1 MGRCLGFVK
10 FGLYLSKRAKCTTV
24 SRDRDIVT
32 QLYVAFIPLSN
43 SPRIRGK
50 RTVSSGRTFVLGRG
64 GAFHLPLTPSIK
76 EGELGSSGRDGVTW
90 SRAAQRPPSD
100 SLRVPE
106 GGCCW
111 LRHQH
116 LVTWRELLRRQFQL
130 SSLMRELDRLA
141 RFRKLSLLTGPILQ
155 KSLQRR

>member
-90 SRAAQRPPSD
+90 SRQRS
-100 SLRVPE
+100 
-106 GGCCW
+106 G
-111 LRHQH
+111 H
-116 LVTWRELLRRQFQL
+116 
-130 SSLMRELDRLA
+130 
-141 RFRKLSLLTGPILQ
+141 LLTP
-155 KSLQRR
+155 SESRREDVVGFVISTW